1 MVRVSQEAVSTLG
14 ELAATS
20 LHMELTVNGRY
31 LHFTPEVPV
40 ATALNIRESQG
51 GGRQN
56 SSLIVVKLSYFH
68 RFRKIM

>member
-20 LHMELTVNGRY
+20 LNMELTVNGRY

-56 SSLIVVKLSYFH
+56 SSLIVGKISYFY
-68 RFRKIM
+68 RFHKII